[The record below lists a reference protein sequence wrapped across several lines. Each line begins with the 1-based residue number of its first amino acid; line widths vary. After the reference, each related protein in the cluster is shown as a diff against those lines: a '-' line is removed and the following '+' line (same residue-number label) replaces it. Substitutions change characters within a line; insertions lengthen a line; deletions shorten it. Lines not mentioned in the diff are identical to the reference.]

1 MVDTPV
7 DETTAN
13 VTDADSAAVTEGSAV
28 TRQRSDIPFP
38 YIPLSDVVTMLH
50 VVEKRGH
57 RCQVNEV
64 AAVLDQQTSS
74 GAFRSKVSAGR
85 MFGVTE
91 TSRGEMSLTDLG
103 LQVCDPET
111 RDAALAEAFLN
122 VPLYKKLYDKYAG
135 SRLPGAHGIEQ
146 EMIRM
151 GIPIK
156 QVQKARQ
163 VFMRSATEANFFSS
177 GRDRLIRP
185 PTGSLP
191 SVPNGTPVP
200 AESPAPRAEAVPMGS
215 PSLIAGLVAKLPPE
229 GERYTPKQRQRWLDT
244 AKLLLDMMY
253 AGEDEDDQ
261 DRDAPPINPNGAPT
275 AQRQPS

>member
-13 VTDADSAAVTEGSAV
+13 VTDADSAAVTEDSAT

-57 RCQVNEV
+57 RCQITEV
-64 AAVLDQQTSS
+64 AGDLDQQTKS
-74 GAFRSKVSAGR
+74 GAFRSKLSAGR

-91 TSRGEMSLTDLG
+91 TSRGEISLTDLG
-103 LQVCDPET
+103 LQICDPET
-111 RDAALAEAFLN
+111 RNAALAEAFLN
-122 VPLYKKLYDKYAG
+122 VPLYRKLYDKYAG

-146 EMIRM
+146 EMVRM
-151 GIPIK
+151 GIPVK

-163 VFMRSATEANFFSS
+163 VFMRSAAEANFFSS

-191 SVPNGTPVP
+191 TVPNGTAVP
-200 AESPAPRAEAVPMGS
+200 AESPAPQVEAIPMGNH
-215 PSLIAGLVAKLPPE
+215 PLVAGLVAKLPPE
-229 GERYTPKQRQRWLDT
+229 GQPFTRRQLQRWLDA
-244 AKLLLDMMY
+244 AKVNLELIY
-253 AGEDEDDQ
+253 AIGDDDEPP
-261 DRDAPPINPNGAPT
+261 APVSTPNGAAS